1 MMKQEKSLVVITGAS
16 SGIGLGLAKAF
27 SNAGYP
33 LALLAR
39 NVAAMEALNL
49 PNTRCIKTDVTDID
63 AFKKAIAL
71 AEEEFGPVD
80 CLINNAGFAEGGEF
94 SEQSHDAHEKT
105 VQVNLQGV
113 INGCEAVL
121 PGMRKRGRGTIIN
134 MSSVA
139 DRSSRP
145 QLATYAAT
153 KAAVKS
159 LTESLR
165 MANASYKIRVC
176 NVAPAKIRTPMLMT
190 ANLKG
195 DQIIEIEDVVNAVLW
210 LYEQPQSVCIPDI
223 VIAPTTY
230 EP

>member
-1 MMKQEKSLVVITGAS
+1 
-16 SGIGLGLAKAF
+16 
-27 SNAGYP
+27 
-33 LALLAR
+33 
-39 NVAAMEALNL
+39 
-49 PNTRCIKTDVTDID
+49 
-63 AFKKAIAL
+63 
-71 AEEEFGPVD
+71 
-80 CLINNAGFAEGGEF
+80 
-94 SEQSHDAHEKT
+94 
-105 VQVNLQGV
+105 
-113 INGCEAVL
+113 
-121 PGMRKRGRGTIIN
+121 

-176 NVAPAKIRTPMLMT
+176 NVAPAKIRTPMLIT

-195 DQIIEIEDVVNAVLW
+195 DQIIEIQDVVNAVLW
-210 LYEQPQSVCIPDI
+210 LFEQPQSVCIRDI